1 MTVNVSSWDVSNYL
15 TTSEEII
22 GYLAEVAESGDPALL
37 QAALGDVSKAVGMT
51 KIAQQSGLGRESLYK
66 ALTSSSSPSFKT
78 VSRVINA
85 LGGQIT
91 VVSAPTSPE
100 SSQRSESLL

>member
-22 GYLAEVAESGDPALL
+22 GYLAEVAESGDSALL

-51 KIAQQSGLGRESLYK
+51 K
-66 ALTSSSSPSFKT
+66 
-78 VSRVINA
+78 
-85 LGGQIT
+85 
-91 VVSAPTSPE
+91 
-100 SSQRSESLL
+100 LLSKVG